1 MQTGHNGCHGAK
13 TCVFST
19 IEGDQREVCVDDV
32 HGIIGVEMLEGT
44 EGGAPVGSCEL
55 HWKREPWHLD
65 DGHTFLG
72 GGILCVGPRQDR
84 HTMSQSGEMA

>member
-32 HGIIGVEMLEGT
+32 HGIISVEMLEGT
-44 EGGAPVGSCEL
+44 EGGAEGPSTQ
-55 HWKREPWHLD
+55 R
-65 DGHTFLG
+65 TFDAAPMIRFALQEG
-72 GGILCVGPRQDR
+72 L
-84 HTMSQSGEMA
+84 